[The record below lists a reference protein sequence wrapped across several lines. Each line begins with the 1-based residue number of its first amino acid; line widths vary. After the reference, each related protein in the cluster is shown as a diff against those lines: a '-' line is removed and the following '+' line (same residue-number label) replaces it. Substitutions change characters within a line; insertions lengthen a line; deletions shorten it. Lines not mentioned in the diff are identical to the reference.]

1 MDKERFQDDFPQF
14 PSTYWR
20 DTEDIHSFPRLN
32 QHVEADVA
40 IVGGGITGLTTAYLL
55 KDSGLKIVL
64 VDAGK
69 LIDGTTGYTTA
80 KVTAQHGLVYNYI
93 KSHFDL
99 ETAKNYYE
107 FNNQAMKLIDEIIYN
122 ENIDCDYSIE
132 DAVIYSTSKSN
143 AKKLDKE
150 KETYDEIG
158 IPNEYKEEIPLE
170 IEVEK
175 ALYMKSQA
183 QFHPVK
189 YLNKIIESLV
199 EAGVDIY
206 ENTVAKGVQ
215 NGEKPV
221 VKLREGGSITCK
233 HVVDAAHFPF
243 TDFRGIFSARL
254 YPERSYII
262 ASKSVKPYPGGM
274 YASIDSPTRSIRAT
288 PYEGEDLWLIGG
300 EGHKTGKGGDTYE
313 KYLSLKGFA
322 YDAFGL
328 SNFQYRWSAQDMT
341 SLDSMPYIGS
351 LSDKQSNIYVATGYR
366 KWGMT
371 LGTGA
376 ARLIAD
382 LILGEPNPYQK
393 MFAPDRFH
401 ADPDLAHFAE
411 INAEAMKELVKGKLE
426 FTKSS
431 IDEMHKDHGEVIRIN
446 GQRAGVYKDLSG
458 NVQIVD
464 TTCTHM
470 GCELNWNQGE
480 RTWDCPCHG
489 SRFSTKGDVLEG
501 PAKSPLKKLEDK

>member
-1 MDKERFQDDFPQF
+1 MDKDQLQNGFPKM

-20 DTEDIHSFPRLN
+20 DTEEVRSFSKLN
-32 QHVEADVA
+32 QHAETDVA

-55 KDSGLKIVL
+55 KDSGLKIAL
-64 VDAGK
+64 IDAGR

-80 KVTAQHGLVYNYI
+80 KVTAQHGLIYNYL

-99 ETAKNYYE
+99 DTAKNYYE
-107 FNNQAMKLIDEIIYN
+107 FNNQAMKLIDEIIYK
-122 ENIDCDYSIE
+122 EKIDCDYSLE
-132 DAVIYSTSKSN
+132 DAVIYSTEKSN

-158 IPNEYKEEIPLE
+158 IPNELREDIPLD

-189 YLNKIIESLV
+189 YLSKVIEALV

-206 ENTVAKGVQ
+206 ENTVATGVK
-215 NGEKPV
+215 NGDKPV
-221 VKLREGGSITCK
+221 VKLKDGGSITCK
-233 HVVDAAHFPF
+233 HVVDASHFPF
-243 TDFRGIFSARL
+243 TDFRGFFSARL

-262 ASKSVKPYPGGM
+262 ASKSAKTYPGGM
-274 YASIDSPTRSIRAT
+274 YASIDSPSRSIRAT
-288 PYEGEDLWLIGG
+288 PFDGEDLWLIGG
-300 EGHKTGKGGDTYE
+300 EGHKTGKGGDTFE
-313 KYLSLKGFA
+313 KYLSLKQYA
-322 YDAFGL
+322 DEKFGL
-328 SNFQYRWSAQDMT
+328 TTFQYRWSAQDMT
-341 SLDSMPYIGS
+341 SLDYMPYIGPIS
-351 LSDKQSNIYVATGYR
+351 NKQSNIHVATGFR

-382 LILGEPNPYQK
+382 IILDEVNPYQK

-411 INAEAMKELVKGKLE
+411 INGEAAKELIKGKLE
-426 FTKSS
+426 YSKGN
-431 IDEMHKDHGEVIRIN
+431 IEEMHKDHGEVMRIN
-446 GQRAGVYKDLSG
+446 GTRAGVYKDLSG